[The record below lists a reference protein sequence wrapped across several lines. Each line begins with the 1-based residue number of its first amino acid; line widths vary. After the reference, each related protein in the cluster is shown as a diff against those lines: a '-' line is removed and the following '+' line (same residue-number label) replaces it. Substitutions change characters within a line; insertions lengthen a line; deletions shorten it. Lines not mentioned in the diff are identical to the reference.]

1 VRTLLISSSGYDPY
15 RVAFTSREFAA
26 QHPDLV
32 AKFVRASIRGWRAY
46 LSDPAATNAHLLKL
60 NPVLNPAQEAYTAQA
75 LRDGGFVT
83 GADASGALVGR
94 MDPAR
99 WQITYEQLKSLGILQ
114 GAVDPATTYSLNF
127 VQ

>member
-1 VRTLLISSSGYDPY
+1 M
-15 RVAFTSREFAA
+15 
-26 QHPDLV
+26 
-32 AKFVRASIRGWRAY
+32 
-46 LSDPAATNAHLLKL
+46 
-60 NPVLNPAQEAYTAQA
+60 LNPAQEAYTAQA